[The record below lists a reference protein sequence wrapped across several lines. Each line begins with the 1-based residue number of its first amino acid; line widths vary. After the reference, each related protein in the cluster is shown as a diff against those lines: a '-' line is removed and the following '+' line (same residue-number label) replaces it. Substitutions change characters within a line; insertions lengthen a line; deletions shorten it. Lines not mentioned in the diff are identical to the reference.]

1 MILPDLPLR
10 VAFPV
15 LLSNIFNWLNPH
27 KLDFSTQQTKAG
39 NPFDIYLSSQTKIFA
54 TRGPHPKWEKHQAVL
69 NPFKYTETKNVGIY
83 TISENNKW
91 RYFAVN
97 LVDESESDIKTSF
110 LEVTS
115 GKSDG
120 TLDPERIGRQQP
132 LWSYC
137 LLLVLG
143 GLFLEWYF
151 WLKTG

>member
-1 MILPDLPLR
+1 
-10 VAFPV
+10 

-27 KLDFSTQQTKAG
+27 KLDFSTMKPAAG
-39 NPFDIYLSSQTKIFA
+39 IPFNIYLKPETKNFKIRA
-54 TRGPHPKWEKHQAVL
+54 PHQKWEKYPAVL

-97 LVDESESDIKTSF
+97 LVDESESDIKPS
-110 LEVTS
+110 S
-115 GKSDG
+115 PQAMPGNSDG
-120 TLDPERIGRQQP
+120 TPDPEKIGRQQP

-143 GLFLEWYF
+143 LLFLEWYV